1 MGPIMSQVQEARTAE
16 SELPVIHRD
25 AAGKPVP
32 PWPRPVELRK
42 LPPQVQQ
49 EILAASAAI
58 AEHEYRTNQD
68 LTDFHA
74 FAEEP

>member
-1 MGPIMSQVQEARTAE
+1 MSHMQQDRAVEP
-16 SELPVIHRD
+16 SLPAIHRD
-25 AAGKPVP
+25 EAGTPIP

-42 LPPQVQQ
+42 LPPQLQQ
-49 EILAASAAI
+49 EILAASAVI

-68 LTDFHA
+68 LPDLDA